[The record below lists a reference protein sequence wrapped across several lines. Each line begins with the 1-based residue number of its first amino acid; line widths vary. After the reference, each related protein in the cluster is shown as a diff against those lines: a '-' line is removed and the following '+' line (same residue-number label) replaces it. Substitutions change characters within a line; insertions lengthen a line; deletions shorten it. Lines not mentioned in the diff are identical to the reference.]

1 MNAPNDNT
9 RNLAHKIQLYRVTAA
24 QEAYFYRACGTARWT
39 YNKAF
44 ELSKPFVSEH
54 DKPPTFFTL
63 EKWIRDLKKENEEL
77 AWLNDV
83 GARVRNGACEALAK
97 AWKRYYQ
104 RRRYWQRL
112 QEKKGKPN
120 LGKPKFKKKG
130 KAKFSFRAAYAG
142 ECKVEPAGTKSQR
155 SRIWIPRLGWVKGRE
170 PLRFEGELIE
180 TRITRDGK
188 GRWYAVI
195 LVKMPWTPPVRENQV
210 DGGVDMGVKTLAV
223 DSDGYCYESPKAA
236 YARLQKRKRR
246 WERKRSRRQPV
257 KGEKPSKGYLK
268 ACARVAGYAARM
280 AALRETTTHRVS
292 HALVHKYT
300 LLGIEDLNVQGMM
313 AKGGSRKRGLNRGIA
328 EASLATL
335 RTQLEYKGD
344 LYSCEVVPVDRFFAS
359 SKKCSHCGYEKQDL
373 KLSHRTITCKNKKCG
388 RTYDRDVNAA
398 INIREEAKRIK
409 LNELGRTTPEV
420 TPRECD
426 TKPDVQRRRLT
437 TRRTRNP
444 RRSRAAAIQLPLL

>member
-39 YNKAF
+39 YNECVK
-44 ELSKPFVSEH
+44 LSRAYVDKH

-63 EKWIRDLKKENEEL
+63 LKWSNERKKTDPDVS
-77 AWLNDV
+77 WLGDV
-83 GARVRNGACEALAK
+83 GYWVRNGACQALGE

-104 RRRYWQRL
+104 RRGYWKRM

-120 LGKPKFKKKG
+120 LGKPKFKKRG
-130 KAKFSFRAAYAG
+130 RAKFAFRAAYDKS
-142 ECKVEPAGTKSQR
+142 CKIEPAGTKNQR

-170 PLRFEGELIE
+170 PLRFEGRLIE
-180 TRITRDGK
+180 TRITRDSK

-195 LVKMPWTPPVRENQV
+195 LVEVPWTPPERENQAI
-210 DGGVDMGVKTLAV
+210 GGVDMGVKTLAV
-223 DSDGYCYESPKAA
+223 DSDGCCYESPKAT
-236 YARLQKRKRR
+236 YGRLQKRKRR
-246 WERKRSRRQPV
+246 WERKRSRRQPA
-257 KGEKPSKGYLK
+257 KGAKPSKGYLK
-268 ACARVAGYAARM
+268 ACDRVARYSARM
-280 AALRETTTHRVS
+280 ADIRQSNTHRVS

-300 LLGIEDLNVQGMM
+300 RLAIEDLNIRGMM
-313 AKGGSRKRGLNRGIA
+313 AKGGSRKRGLNRGLA

-344 LYSCEVVPVDRFFAS
+344 LYGCEVVALDQWFAS
-359 SKKCSHCGYEKQDL
+359 SKLCSYCGYRKEDL
-373 KLSHRTITCKNKKCG
+373 QISHRTITCESCG
-388 RTYDRDVNAA
+388 TRYDRDHNAA
-398 INIREEAKRIK
+398 MNLRNK
-409 LNELGRTTPEV
+409 LGRTTPEV

-426 TKPDVQRRRLT
+426 TKPDVQRRRPA

-444 RRSRAAAIQLPLL
+444 RCSRAAAIQLPLL